1 MHSIFETDVSDFL
14 LRGGLLKF
22 GPPDHPNSTSRATP
36 LKRKVRKATAG
47 RGHFVESFNRGV
59 ERDRKESHDQ

>member
-14 LRGGLLKF
+14 VRGELLKF

-36 LKRKVRKATAG
+36 LKHIETKSSQSHSRSW
-47 RGHFVESFNRGV
+47 SFR
-59 ERDRKESHDQ
+59 